1 VVRDLDG
8 KPVGGAIVDVWH
20 ANTKGFYSFF
30 DKSQTKYN
38 LRRRIETGP
47 DGRYEFQT
55 IIPAGYGCQPDGPT
69 QRLLD
74 QLGRHGQRPA
84 HIHFFVSSPGHRH
97 LTTQINIAG
106 DKYLYDDFAFATRE
120 GLIPKIVR
128 HEDAKNGM
136 VTLAN
141 GTAAHRDAAALLG
154 YGLGASHTTEMP
166 ERFSRRIRGM
176 KEKELN
182 TPFSEIEFDFTLTA
196 LAKKDA
202 EDVVNRRRVEAA

>member
-1 VVRDLDG
+1 VRDLDG

-55 IIPAGYGCQPDGPT
+55 IIPAGYGCPPDGPT
-69 QRLLD
+69 QRLVD

-120 GLIPKIVR
+120 GLIPKIAR
-128 HEDAKNGM
+128 HEDAKKM
-136 VTLAN
+136 KEKR
-141 GTAAHRDAAALLG
+141 RDAARYSPICAHWGLVDLLRRQTFALDDR
-154 YGLGASHTTEMP
+154 E
-166 ERFSRRIRGM
+166 
-176 KEKELN
+176 ELN

-202 EDVVNRRRVEAA
+202 QDVVNRRRVEAA